1 MLENIA
7 VGIMDV
13 WTTKERKWRRCLSW
27 CVVALAVAIAGCSF
41 TATAYR
47 HADRIIVWKLD
58 HYFDLNRDQ
67 RYDLVQR
74 LTPILDK
81 HRREALPQYETFLR
95 EVRQRVER
103 GLTGPDIDWAYAA
116 YDRLRTDLFE
126 RVVADSGVFLASV
139 DARQVRTF
147 ESAMQKDNA
156 KAAHLVQAPAPER
169 LKERAQTTLDLAR
182 DWLGRLSKEQQ
193 TQIREWSLTLPDVE
207 PMWVAYQQQRRQEL
221 VTLLHQSHTPEQ
233 ISRELRSMFVY
244 HDQTAPASYQNAIR
258 HMREN
263 AKTMALA
270 IDQRMTADQRRH
282 AVAKLQRLIDQV
294 RDLQAG

>member
-1 MLENIA
+1 MLEIISLAMLNI
-7 VGIMDV
+7 G
-13 WTTKERKWRRCLSW
+13 TTTEGKCRGWWSW
-27 CVVALAVAIAGCSF
+27 CFAVLLVILAGCSF

-67 RYDLVQR
+67 RYDLGQR
-74 LTPILDK
+74 LTPILDN

-126 RVVADSGVFLASV
+126 RIVADSGAFLASV
-139 DARQVRTF
+139 DARQVRAF
-147 ESAMQKDNA
+147 ELAMQKDNA
-156 KAAHLVQAPAPER
+156 KAARLIQTPAPDR
-169 LKERAQTTLDLAR
+169 MKERAQTTLDLAK
-182 DWLGRLSKEQQ
+182 DWLGRLTKEQQ
-193 TQIREWSLTLPDVE
+193 AQIREWSLTLPDVE

-221 VTLLHQSHTPEQ
+221 VTLLHQSRTPEQ
-233 ISRELRSMFVY
+233 IARELRSMFVY

-263 AKTMALA
+263 AKTMTLA
-270 IDQRMTADQRRH
+270 IDQRMTPDQRRH

-294 RDLQAG
+294 HDLQAG

>member
-1 MLENIA
+1 MLENIS

-13 WTTKERKWRRCLSW
+13 RTAKEGKWRSCLSW
-27 CVVALAVAIAGCSF
+27 CVVVLTLAIAGCSF

-67 RYDLVQR
+67 RYDLGQR

-103 GLTGPDIDWAYAA
+103 GLTGPDIDWAYTA

-139 DARQVRTF
+139 DARQVHTF

-156 KAAHLVQAPAPER
+156 KAERLVQTPAPER
-169 LKERAQTTLDLAR
+169 LKERAQTTLDLAK

-221 VTLLHQSHTPEQ
+221 VTLLHQSRTPEQ
-233 ISRELRSMFVY
+233 IARELRSMFVY

-270 IDQRMTADQRRH
+270 IDQRMTPDQRRH

-294 RDLQAG
+294 HDLQAG